1 MPDLKIQGPNG
12 KNVTLESVN
21 DVVKHFSQ
29 PLVSSSAQSSASKSK
44 QKKKKE
50 ESLTEDA
57 NTTQQ
62 SNSLVTELKMS
73 SKKKKKKRLSHES
86 LANGHHTSDE
96 KDAGGIDHIKDTS
109 VVCYM
114 TYMYACAERGRGYSH
129 INAREGGGGDCR
141 TFFFFSKV
149 HVPEEVQIRMSFI
162 GESCI
167 YFTTKS
173 SCDISRWVKALNTVV
188 SG

>member
-21 DVVKHFSQ
+21 DVVEHFSQ
-29 PLVSSSAQSSASKSK
+29 PLVSSSAQSSTSKSK

-50 ESLTEDA
+50 EISTDDA

-73 SKKKKKKRLSHES
+73 SKKKKKKSLSHES
-86 LANGHHTSDE
+86 LANGHHTSDDI
-96 KDAGGIDHIKDTS
+96 DAGGIDHIEDTS

-114 TYMYACAERGRGYSH
+114 TYVCTERAGGYS
-129 INAREGGGGDCR
+129 
-141 TFFFFSKV
+141 
-149 HVPEEVQIRMSFI
+149 
-162 GESCI
+162 
-167 YFTTKS
+167 Y
-173 SCDISRWVKALNTVV
+173 
-188 SG
+188 